1 MLKKHLSFL
10 LVLSVASVASVS
22 FANTVERTDPVN
34 FAKLS
39 VGPRVVVPEGLGVSV
54 GVDAPVTN
62 YLAVGGEVSFTGNL
76 PRGSEPFKPV
86 LRLNVSAK
94 PRLVY
99 NDRFETYVR
108 AQVGPAFQFDS
119 SDPGM
124 NLGIDVAFM
133 PGFQFSMTE
142 SVGMFSEVGFGLTNF
157 PRTGETSYA
166 GIFRSGVFFSF

>member
-1 MLKKHLSFL
+1 MLKKHLSLL
-10 LVLSVASVASVS
+10 LVLSAASGS
-22 FANTVERTDPVN
+22 FAQSVDRTDPVN

-39 VGPRVVVPEGLGVSV
+39 LGLKVVVPEGIGTSI
-54 GVDAPVTN
+54 GIDAPVTDF
-62 YLAVGGEVSFTGNL
+62 LAVGGEASFTGNL
-76 PRGSEPFKPV
+76 PRGSEEFRPV

-119 SDPGM
+119 QGM
-124 NLGIDVAFM
+124 SLGVDVALM

-142 SVGMFSEVGFGLTNF
+142 SVGMFSEIGFGLTSF
-157 PRTGETSYA
+157 PRLQETSYA